1 MALHWSGVGVAPL
14 MSPRK
19 DETNEPLLYVRWM
32 AGPYRVEDV
41 MRGQNDDP
49 MTSGIRAKS
58 DRGRPK
64 QNHSKFIISH
74 SMEARRSNG
83 LIQMV
88 DDSRCTLDLKSPER
102 SKAKSFEGCP
112 SLVRMTMHE
121 VVHEMVVG
129 ECDEPNSEG
138 SGSAWKA
145 YMNARVASLFL
156 LVLLEYP
163 NGKGVD
169 SNDMQVVMV
178 FRDFN
183 EVREAGERHGSNF
196 NSRQDDIFN
205 EFISNSS
212 LIDIPLGGFNFTWT
226 HKWGSKMS
234 KLDRFLISD
243 RFHEDF
249 PNVTGVVLE
258 KGIPDHRPI
267 LLKDLEFRSGR
278 SCKILNV
285 SFVNGLILK
294 DQGRAL
300 QEDFCQHRDSIKILG
315 DIDRLEAN
323 LYHLKSLWNLYVG
336 SYVSFEQS
344 TFIKGRNIL
353 DGPLVLNEIMAWHQK
368 RKKDLMVFKVD
379 FEKAF
384 DSLRWEFLDLV
395 MGLRQRDPLSP
406 FLFILAMEGLHV
418 FTCKAESVG
427 LFKGISF
434 GHHNMRIS
442 HFIYADDVVFLGEW
456 SSVNAHNLLCMLRCF
471 YLIFGLKIN
480 VNNCNVLGVELSNEE
495 VSNLAKIIGCGDAK
509 FPMKYLGVPVG
520 VGGRLSLIKS
530 VLISLPTYYM
540 SIYMM
545 PATIQKK
552 LEAMREF
559 FFIGDDLDEKN
570 MTWVFSTWM
579 AFGENTH
586 SLGSFGEE
594 TNEIMDL
601 HQDSPRIMLSER
613 GDDVTS
619 TKRLRRDLFGDSSRT
634 STRTID
640 GVETIISNSYYY
652 TAEHKAKARIEMITR
667 RNQEYCKNYV
677 FLLIYSMARA
687 DDENPPPPP
696 VVTPT
701 QQAPH
706 TVSTIKLPILKKDTN
721 GQIKVLPPKTAE
733 EILAREKERKARTT
747 LLMAIPEDH
756 LAKFH
761 KMTNAKEMQK
771 NNGEEYAG
779 KQEVNHKD
787 LPIQAQTLRYICT
800 KLKVN
805 SCSSSSNDRNY
816 MPLKSDFG
824 IDESQFT
831 YGPKQSKTSKFD
843 AKTSDSDSCKSNSS
857 VETLKCVPEAVVIEP
872 KVISQ
877 RKVWSDALIIEEY
890 ESYSDDEYV
899 IKSSKEQ
906 ETPNFAFFNT
916 KLRHE

>member
-163 NGKGVD
+163 NG
-169 SNDMQVVMV
+169 
-178 FRDFN
+178 RDFN

-545 PATIQKK
+545 PATVQKK

-619 TKRLRRDLFGDSSRT
+619 TKRLRRDLFGNC
-634 STRTID
+634 I
-640 GVETIISNSYYY
+640 
-652 TAEHKAKARIEMITR
+652 
-667 RNQEYCKNYV
+667 
-677 FLLIYSMARA
+677 
-687 DDENPPPPP
+687 
-696 VVTPT
+696 
-701 QQAPH
+701 
-706 TVSTIKLPILKKDTN
+706 
-721 GQIKVLPPKTAE
+721 
-733 EILAREKERKARTT
+733 
-747 LLMAIPEDH
+747 
-756 LAKFH
+756 
-761 KMTNAKEMQK
+761 
-771 NNGEEYAG
+771 
-779 KQEVNHKD
+779 
-787 LPIQAQTLRYICT
+787 
-800 KLKVN
+800 
-805 SCSSSSNDRNY
+805 
-816 MPLKSDFG
+816 
-824 IDESQFT
+824 
-831 YGPKQSKTSKFD
+831 
-843 AKTSDSDSCKSNSS
+843 
-857 VETLKCVPEAVVIEP
+857 
-872 KVISQ
+872 
-877 RKVWSDALIIEEY
+877 
-890 ESYSDDEYV
+890 
-899 IKSSKEQ
+899 
-906 ETPNFAFFNT
+906 
-916 KLRHE
+916 